1 MATRAELYRADQER
15 KNQKPSAKKTTLR
28 RDASV
33 DTSRPAVAADE
44 RRAGLAGTALRNIKT
59 SPSKQK
65 GGPALES
72 SSSGKPSR
80 KSTRASA
87 GHVKLASNLQ
97 RRQIRRTHSPQETAA
112 RSRVR

>member
-15 KNQKPSAKKTTLR
+15 KNQKPNIKKPTPR
-28 RDASV
+28 RDASA
-33 DTSRPAVAADE
+33 DTSRPAIAADG
-44 RRAGLAGTALRNIKT
+44 RRARVTNTALRNIKT
-59 SPSKQK
+59 AVSKQK
-65 GGPALES
+65 GGPALEN

-80 KSTRASA
+80 KSTRGSA